1 MIVGVMQFEIYM
13 HSSRSLKEKRRVIKS
28 LTEKVK
34 SKFKNLSISEVG
46 SLNLWKKSEIAVA
59 IVSNDIKIV
68 NSNLDRVLNFVSE
81 NGSYEIIS
89 SNIEVIKF

>member
-13 HSSRSLKEKRRVIKS
+13 HSNRSLKDKRRILKS

-46 SLNLWKKSEIAVA
+46 SHNLWKKSEIAVA
-59 IVSNDIKIV
+59 IVSNDVQFV
-68 NSNLDRVLNFVSE
+68 NSNLDHVLNYIKD
-81 NGSYEIIS
+81 NGSFEIVS
-89 SNIEVIKF
+89 SNIEVVNF